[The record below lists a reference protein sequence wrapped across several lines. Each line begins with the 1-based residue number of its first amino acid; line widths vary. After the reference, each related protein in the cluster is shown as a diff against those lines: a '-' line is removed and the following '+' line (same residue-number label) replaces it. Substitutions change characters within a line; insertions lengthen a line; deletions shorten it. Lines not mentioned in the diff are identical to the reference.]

1 MLSLVYSLH
10 FHVVHCLQMIAL
22 FRDPQ
27 GEGVMKSSVVI
38 AASSAFST
46 STVITAS
53 TDESDDHKLY
63 QLLEA
68 GKRKSA
74 PLGNESI
81 SKVDAILSAEEKD

>member
-53 TDESDDHKLY
+53 TDESDHKLY

-74 PLGNESI
+74 ILGNESI
-81 SKVDAILSAEEKD
+81 SKVEAILSADEKD